1 LGERYFQLK
10 KTVLI
15 IDDYEKS
22 LRLFTFIVGSM
33 GYRVLATSDSEE
45 GVKMAHDEQP
55 DLILMDVQMPRMN
68 GIQALKLLRA
78 DTRTRDI
85 PIIAVTS
92 YVMKGDCER
101 LVAEGFTHYI
111 AKPIDKNSFMQDV
124 KRIIE
129 QREKGEAWPDKTTDK
144 GC

>member
-1 LGERYFQLK
+1 MK

-22 LRLFTFIVGSM
+22 LRLFSFIIGSM

-45 GVKMAHDEQP
+45 GVRTAHDEQP
-55 DLILMDVQMPRMN
+55 DLILMDVQMPKMN
-68 GIQALKLLRA
+68 GIQALKLLKA
-78 DTRTRDI
+78 DERTRDI
-85 PIIAVTS
+85 PVIAVTS

-101 LVAEGFTHYI
+101 LLTEGFTYYI

-129 QREKGEAWPDKTTDK
+129 QREKGGPWPDRTTDK
-144 GC
+144 GCSS